1 MRAIIVGC
9 SHMGA
14 GLAMNLQAK
23 GHEVTIIDREKDA
36 FKKLPKVFHGQTIV
50 GFGIDKKTLE
60 AVQIHLADAVITCTD
75 NDETN
80 ALLARIAKNE
90 YRVPQVIARIYDPRK
105 ADIYQSFGIQTISSI
120 AWGIQRVTELLSYN
134 QFDSVWIPDNGK
146 VEMIR
151 IESPALLIGH
161 PVRELTSAGEIKV
174 VTITRNNKAFIPVSG
189 TTIKAYDVLYL
200 VVATSAI
207 QKLKAMLGR

>member
-1 MRAIIVGC
+1 
-9 SHMGA
+9 
-14 GLAMNLQAK
+14 
-23 GHEVTIIDREKDA
+23 
-36 FKKLPKVFHGQTIV
+36 
-50 GFGIDKKTLE
+50 
-60 AVQIHLADAVITCTD
+60 
-75 NDETN
+75 
-80 ALLARIAKNE
+80 
-90 YRVPQVIARIYDPRK
+90 
-105 ADIYQSFGIQTISSI
+105 
-120 AWGIQRVTELLSYN
+120 LSYT

-189 TTIKAYDVLYL
+189 TIIKAYDVLYL